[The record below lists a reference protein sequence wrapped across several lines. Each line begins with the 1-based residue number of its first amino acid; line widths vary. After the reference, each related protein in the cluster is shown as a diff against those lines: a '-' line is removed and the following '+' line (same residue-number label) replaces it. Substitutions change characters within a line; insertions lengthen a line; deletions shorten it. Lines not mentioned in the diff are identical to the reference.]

1 MILAAIIAIC
11 WRGIDEF
18 AIFAPLTTGAIRYDI
33 PTRLAVTATGHYP
46 VVAASPWRVAGEIA
60 IAIPAHVR
68 LVMVANDLPAL
79 TDPLVSDVLRALT
92 VSPDQVLQLTPEK
105 SRCCRKAV
113 AATAGGWV
121 LTNRYHWKALRWHH
135 RRSPNYGQ
143 TQRHAPRYGNK
154 FAHMNTISS
163 LETTDLPAAY
173 HIEQRAHAF
182 PWSEKTFASNQGER
196 YLNFQLTQNGKMA
209 AFAITQVV
217 LDEATLF
224 NIAVDPDYQRQG
236 LGRVLLK
243 HLIDE
248 LEKRG
253 VATLWLEVRASN
265 AAAIALYE
273 SLGFNEATIRR
284 NYYPTTDGRED
295 AIIMA
300 LPISM

>member
-1 MILAAIIAIC
+1 
-11 WRGIDEF
+11 
-18 AIFAPLTTGAIRYDI
+18 
-33 PTRLAVTATGHYP
+33 
-46 VVAASPWRVAGEIA
+46 
-60 IAIPAHVR
+60 
-68 LVMVANDLPAL
+68 
-79 TDPLVSDVLRALT
+79 
-92 VSPDQVLQLTPEK
+92 
-105 SRCCRKAV
+105 
-113 AATAGGWV
+113 
-121 LTNRYHWKALRWHH
+121 
-135 RRSPNYGQ
+135 
-143 TQRHAPRYGNK
+143 
-154 FAHMNTISS
+154 MNTISS

-173 HIEQRAHAF
+173 HIEQRANAF

-236 LGRVLLK
+236 LGRVLLE